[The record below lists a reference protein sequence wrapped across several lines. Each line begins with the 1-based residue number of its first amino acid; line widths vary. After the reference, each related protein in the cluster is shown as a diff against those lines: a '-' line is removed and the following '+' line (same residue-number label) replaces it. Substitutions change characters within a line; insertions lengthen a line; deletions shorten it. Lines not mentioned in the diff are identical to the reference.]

1 MKYNGEYDDI
11 INLSHHV
18 SKKHPPMS
26 KEIRAAQFAP
36 FAALTGYDDQVKE
49 TARLTNERKEL
60 AEGLKLVINEKI
72 KKIQAEIN
80 LKPEIEV
87 TYFIPDLKKQGGKYV
102 TVKGNVKKV
111 DEYKQLIIFED
122 KREIQVQEIIE
133 IVNIEKNSD
142 FV

>member
-142 FV
+142 FI